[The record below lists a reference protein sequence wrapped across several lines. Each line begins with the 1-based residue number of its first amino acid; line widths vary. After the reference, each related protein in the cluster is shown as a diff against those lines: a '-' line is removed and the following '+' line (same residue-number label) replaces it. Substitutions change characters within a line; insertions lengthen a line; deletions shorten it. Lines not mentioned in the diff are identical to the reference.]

1 MWKRPIAGA
10 LALVLSLSLLASP
23 ALAAETKD
31 ADQQAPAA
39 SDTTPAPD
47 TGSDAD
53 TTPGTGG
60 DKNDSTPGGDTNNGT
75 GGNHNGSAET
85 PSTPEAPA
93 EPTTPTT
100 PPTPTTPERPST
112 PSTPLPHGPTL
123 RQDHVRYMEGFENGT
138 FRPDQKLT
146 RAQAAQLV
154 YRLLATPDNGT
165 GACSYTDIA
174 GQWYTQPIRALCA
187 LGLFDN
193 GSKFRPNDVMTRAE
207 FIDLLVRTKPISGNS
222 AGFPDV
228 SSGYWAASQIQAAA
242 SHGWISGFPDG
253 TFRPNS
259 GLTRAEACTV
269 VNNMLGRT
277 GDTAQATRLIA
288 LGIYSDV
295 SASYWGARTIAEASV
310 SHTAAASGSGESW
323 NGVDVAS
330 MTFTPGF
337 HSAGNQLYYVAW
349 TGKLVTNTTLGA
361 YKADATGALTQ
372 TAKSYQMTNV
382 PYISQIDN
390 IYAWV
395 GCEAVADLM
404 GLKAKGYAQDVTIK
418 YFLDNLPRSKSDPEK
433 GFVGSPYVPDTSKRT
448 RTTIYPAKLAE
459 YSNTYCGSDDPC
471 ADFRGASVTDLQR
484 ELLAGNC
491 VVGYM
496 TLWWASPYYRT
507 YNIEGTQQ
515 RLVSNN
521 HAVLVCGY
529 DPNKGYYIS
538 DPYNYYNRGQVHQ
551 YWENAKTFE
560 AIWNARKVGMV
571 IR

>member
-1 MWKRPIAGA
+1 
-10 LALVLSLSLLASP
+10 
-23 ALAAETKD
+23 
-31 ADQQAPAA
+31 
-39 SDTTPAPD
+39 
-47 TGSDAD
+47 
-53 TTPGTGG
+53 
-60 DKNDSTPGGDTNNGT
+60 
-75 GGNHNGSAET
+75 
-85 PSTPEAPA
+85 
-93 EPTTPTT
+93 
-100 PPTPTTPERPST
+100 
-112 PSTPLPHGPTL
+112 
-123 RQDHVRYMEGFENGT
+123 
-138 FRPDQKLT
+138 
-146 RAQAAQLV
+146 
-154 YRLLATPDNGT
+154 
-165 GACSYTDIA
+165 
-174 GQWYTQPIRALCA
+174 
-187 LGLFDN
+187 
-193 GSKFRPNDVMTRAE
+193 
-207 FIDLLVRTKPISGNS
+207 
-222 AGFPDV
+222 
-228 SSGYWAASQIQAAA
+228 
-242 SHGWISGFPDG
+242 
-253 TFRPNS
+253 
-259 GLTRAEACTV
+259 
-269 VNNMLGRT
+269 
-277 GDTAQATRLIA
+277 
-288 LGIYSDV
+288 
-295 SASYWGARTIAEASV
+295 
-310 SHTAAASGSGESW
+310 
-323 NGVDVAS
+323 

-337 HSAGNQLYYVAW
+337 HAAGNQLYYVAW